1 MNKKTVSTIL
11 ISLLSLH
18 APHAYAA
25 PLFNIQAPAAGFTSL
40 SEIFPVFFN
49 TIMIVGALVLLFYLF
64 LGAFQYLT
72 AGSNDD
78 NVKKARTTITN
89 AVVGIILLA
98 SVWALWTYLIE
109 FILGLPEL
117 LGKR

>member
-1 MNKKTVSTIL
+1 MY
-11 ISLLSLH
+11 
-18 APHAYAA
+18 APLAYAA
-25 PLFNIQAPAAGFTSL
+25 PPLNIQAPGAGFTSL
-40 SEIFPVFFN
+40 SEIFPIFF
-49 TIMIVGALVLLFYLF
+49 TTVMTVGALALLFFLF

-89 AVVGIILLA
+89 ALVGMILLA
-98 SVWALWTYLIE
+98 SVWALWTF
-109 FILGLPEL
+109 FIDFIPGLPEL